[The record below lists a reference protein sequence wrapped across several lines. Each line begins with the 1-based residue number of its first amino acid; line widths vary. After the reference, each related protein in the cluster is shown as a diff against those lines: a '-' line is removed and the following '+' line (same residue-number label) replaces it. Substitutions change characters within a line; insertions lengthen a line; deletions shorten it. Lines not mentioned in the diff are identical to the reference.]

1 MTRRKGEWMNGRMAR
16 VAKVGVPAVAGL
28 AMALL
33 GGVAGPV
40 ASGQDADSQPVDRS
54 FAYTCALPEG
64 SAAVTVRATATFPKE
79 TVAGEPVEATGATL
93 SASVPPAAL
102 AGLPGAATA
111 TAVVRWDN
119 AILYGDTVD
128 TATWATA
135 SPAPVPLSA
144 TENAVFEGPAD
155 VPSVAVGAAGDLEL
169 AAAALTVTVTGYTAE
184 GVVTEPPTTEL
195 SCLLDEGQNA
205 GVVVVSVAVAQTPSR
220 GQELPGS
227 PEKKPDISVGPGS
240 RSAAPGVAGE
250 IPKECHKFDGA
261 PPNFNNWFCANLAGY
276 ANVNKLNASV
286 LQPAGTQNI
295 TASPFRF
302 VCPDGPRTLCFDA
315 RILPDYQGEPKLPP
329 APGSFRAFGFVP
341 TTGTMQLTQLA
352 PAESYSWSTQRPPY
366 RGLTTIKV
374 KLSVRILEV
383 AVNGVPLAVGPGCQS
398 AVPIEATLYGVYPAY
413 SITLGGPLTGKITV
427 PPFDGCGATED
438 LDPIV
443 SGLVSGPDNFV
454 KMTQGPVCYFGNG
467 SGVCPPPIPV
477 PQR

>member
-1 MTRRKGEWMNGRMAR
+1 MTRRKGVRMSGRMAR
-16 VAKVGVPAVAGL
+16 AAKVGVPAIAGL

-33 GGVAGPV
+33 GGVAAPA
-40 ASGQDADSQPVDRS
+40 ASGQDADTQQIDRS

-64 SAAVTVRATATFPKE
+64 SVPVTVRATATFPKE
-79 TVAGEPVEATGATL
+79 TTAGEPVVAADASL
-93 SASVPPAAL
+93 SAAVPPAGL
-102 AGLPGAATA
+102 AGLPGAASA
-111 TAVVRWDN
+111 TAVVRWDT

-128 TATWATA
+128 TVAWVAA
-135 SPAPVPLSA
+135 GPAPIPLSG
-144 TENAVFEGPAD
+144 TEDTVFDGPAD
-155 VPSVAVGAAGDLEL
+155 VPSIAVGAAGDLEL

-195 SCLLDEGQNA
+195 SCMLDEGQNA
-205 GVVVVSVAVAQTPSR
+205 GVVVVPVLVPQTPSR
-220 GQELPGS
+220 GELPGGS
-227 PEKKPDISVGPGS
+227 GDEPDISVGPG
-240 RSAAPGVAGE
+240 RLPAPSAAGE

-261 PPNFNNWFCANLAGY
+261 PPNFKNWFCANLAGY

-295 TASPFRF
+295 TASPFSF
-302 VCPDGPRTLCFDA
+302 KCAEGPGTLCFEA

-329 APGSFRAFGFVP
+329 APGSFRALGFIP

-374 KLSVRILEV
+374 KLSVQILEV
-383 AVNGVPLAVGPGCQS
+383 AVNGRPLAIGSDCRS
-398 AVPIEATLYGVYPAY
+398 AETIEATLYGVYPAY

-427 PPFDGCGATED
+427 PPFSGCGATED

-443 SGLVSGPDNFV
+443 SGLVSGRDNFV